1 MTDRTPDRFATD
13 RIHIRG
19 LRLRTRIGVADWEKK
34 DRQDIVIE
42 LTLHSDQRKA
52 AASDAIADTVDYKA
66 VRDDVVAF
74 VESSQHEL
82 LEALAHN
89 VADRVLAFDGVTA
102 VDVTIDKPLALRFAD
117 SVAVSIHRRRG
128 RGGSIEEA

>member
-1 MTDRTPDRFATD
+1 MTHVDPSTD

-34 DRQDIVIE
+34 DRQDIVIDM
-42 LTLHSDQRKA
+42 TIHSDQRPA
-52 AASDAIADTVDYKA
+52 AASDAIADTVDYKG

-74 VESSQHEL
+74 VEFSQHEL
-82 LEALAHN
+82 LEALAQD
-89 VADRVLAFDGVTA
+89 VADRVLAHDGVQA

-117 SVAVSIHRRRG
+117 SVAVSIHRHRG
-128 RGGSIEEA
+128 DPEG